1 MLFQWREVFT
11 LFHYFQPSSFSNFQ
25 WNVFCVICLQY
36 LIDSWNWNQ
45 KYSRLFYK
53 FLKKW
58 PWYAWFLNRRYF
70 DFLHYLI
77 CNNPSLPLTT
87 DLIPLSQRLTLL
99 FHVYVS
105 AGNSRIRSTLMMIP
119 CNSVNVCCGHLECSS
134 LDLSGTRPVDF
145 FTRFVFCA
153 SKPQQLRFV
162 LLPLCAATGR
172 KHCASFS
179 QFGIDFKTCSFCY
192 ILDINMKLIW
202 GLLYYNLHTYS
213 SICFRTMTWQ
223 KNIFYNRL
231 MLMRQQSTK

>member
-1 MLFQWREVFT
+1 
-11 LFHYFQPSSFSNFQ
+11 
-25 WNVFCVICLQY
+25 
-36 LIDSWNWNQ
+36 
-45 KYSRLFYK
+45 
-53 FLKKW
+53 
-58 PWYAWFLNRRYF
+58 
-70 DFLHYLI
+70 
-77 CNNPSLPLTT
+77 
-87 DLIPLSQRLTLL
+87 
-99 FHVYVS
+99 
-105 AGNSRIRSTLMMIP
+105 MIP

-213 SICFRTMTWQ
+213 SIGFRTMTWQ
-223 KNIFYNRL
+223 KTYFTQIFFFLGFAGLCHSRRKGLDHSGASSNSSGAFYGSQWV
-231 MLMRQQSTK
+231 RQLKFSAYASFLISWSLSKFELI